1 MWENRYS
8 GSSYLFTPRADAV
21 RSEPNP
27 CSGPECAAQAEEVR
41 DGFGGFEYKQQQQQQ
56 QHKRQQ
62 QQQHRPASPFDVPKM
77 EYKGG
82 RKLTI
87 SLA

>member
-62 QQQHRPASPFDVPKM
+62 QHRPASPFDVPKM

-82 RKLTI
+82 RKHFI